1 MNESL
6 HNLRNDAFSKDSL
19 PSSRLGIGFGALS
32 NDVGMK
38 ILRMNPDHLPAEWES
53 CVRRLV
59 SFQLAVDD
67 ELKSVNDTAVG
78 LYMQPCY
85 LRTYATE

>member
-1 MNESL
+1 
-6 HNLRNDAFSKDSL
+6 
-19 PSSRLGIGFGALS
+19 
-32 NDVGMK
+32 MK
-38 ILRMNPDHLPAEWES
+38 ILRMNPDHLRTEWEN

-67 ELKSVNDTAVG
+67 ELKNVKDTAVS
-78 LYMQPCY
+78 LYMQRRY

>member
-1 MNESL
+1 VNESL
-6 HNLRNDAFSKDSL
+6 HTLRNDAFSKDSL

-32 NDVGMK
+32 NDVGMR
-38 ILRMNPDHLPAEWES
+38 ILRMNPEHLRTEWEN

-67 ELKSVNDTAVG
+67 ELKSVKDTAVS
-78 LYMQPCY
+78 LYM
-85 LRTYATE
+85 